1 LIYPEKSSLSEV
13 YFYPLAEYTGYFFKR
28 IINGMKKNDGRNAR
42 QVRGQKG
49 ETKKHQAGEKG
60 HKMDKTEKMEKM
72 DRRGKNADSGRGMH

>member
-1 LIYPEKSSLSEV
+1 MTAEMRGKSG
-13 YFYPLAEYTGYFFKR
+13 A
-28 IINGMKKNDGRNAR
+28 
-42 QVRGQKG
+42 QKG